1 MQLAHHDLVDHEGSE
16 HCPPRLFLPMFGK
29 SNFDEF
35 SLYPCTL
42 NWWDN
47 YDAPFDFV
55 LLINHARATANIG
68 SPQGNNVRLKA

>member
-1 MQLAHHDLVDHEGSE
+1 
-16 HCPPRLFLPMFGK
+16 MFGK